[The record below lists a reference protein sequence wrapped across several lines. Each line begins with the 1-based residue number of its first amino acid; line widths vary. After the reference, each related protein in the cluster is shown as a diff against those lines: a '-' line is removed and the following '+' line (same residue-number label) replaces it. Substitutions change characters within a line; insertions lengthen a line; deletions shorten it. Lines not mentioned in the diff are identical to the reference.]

1 MTVLALAALLFSV
14 STAERIST
22 FANPPAGNP
31 DIVTIFRTVVQR
43 TLDAPS
49 FNYNQ
54 YLNYQAPDR
63 TATQRTFGSMEVI
76 GKEAYIPLTPD
87 VALGKWGRGPLTPL
101 VDSYYGPAMA
111 LRGLRTLLTS
121 NSVIREGNNF
131 IMKQV
136 VSADSVSP
144 GNPGQVLVTYMVYVN
159 DDYVTAIQTHVE
171 GWWSIPYART
181 HGILR
186 FRRVDTYTASQVT
199 YSSFGQIAPITA
211 PPAARTVQ
219 LTSCGQ
225 VYHLPYLGREVCSAG

>member
-1 MTVLALAALLFSV
+1 MTVLALVALLFSV

-31 DIVTIFRTVVQR
+31 AIVTIFRTVVQR

-49 FNYNQ
+49 FRYNQ

-63 TATQRTFGSMEVI
+63 TATLRTLGSMKVI
-76 GKEAYIPLTPD
+76 GKEAYILLTPG
-87 VALGKWGRGPLTPL
+87 VPTGKWGRGPLTPL

-111 LRGLRTLLTS
+111 LHGLRTLLTS

-131 IMKQV
+131 VVKQV

-159 DDYVTAIQTHVE
+159 DDYVTAIQTRLE
-171 GWWSIPYART
+171 GWWSIPYARIN
-181 HGILR
+181 GILR
-186 FRRVDTYTASQVT
+186 FRRVDTFTASQVT

-211 PPAARTVQ
+211 PPADRTLQ
-219 LTSCGQ
+219 LTLCGQ
-225 VYHLPYLGREVCSAG
+225 VYHLPYLGREVCSAF